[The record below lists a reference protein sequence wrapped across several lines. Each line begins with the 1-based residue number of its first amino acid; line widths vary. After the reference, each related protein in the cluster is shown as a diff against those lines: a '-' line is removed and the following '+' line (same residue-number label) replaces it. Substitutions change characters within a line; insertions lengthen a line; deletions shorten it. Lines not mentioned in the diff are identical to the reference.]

1 MREALQAGVDPNST
15 DGPMQRSCLMVA
27 ILNDHKEVVD
37 LLLSWPSI
45 KVNAKDRQNSSALHL
60 ACYSGNVACL
70 NKLLTIPGIRLNEK
84 DHQGRTPI
92 MRAIKYGKI
101 EAVRVMTAVD
111 EVDLEV
117 KDNQGRD
124 LEEFASWS
132 VGWQSLIFPW
142 TVFVLMHILRVAEV
156 VRGHGGPPP
165 KSLDSDENLK
175 PEHTL
180 FCRELRFVAIYA
192 LFWRSLSKKSA
203 LLSPKQCFLG
213 KKCTNTSYIS

>member
-45 KVNAKDRQNSSALHL
+45 QVNAKDRQNSSALHL
-60 ACYSGNVACL
+60 ACYSGNVVCL
-70 NKLLTIPGIRLNEK
+70 NKLLTIPGLRLNEK

-132 VGWQSLIFPW
+132 VGWQSLIFS
-142 TVFVLMHILRVAEV
+142 MHCVSSYAHTCKSYSICTYSFITCRLFDEAYIFQGRLPV
-156 VRGHGGPPP
+156 P
-165 KSLDSDENLK
+165 KS
-175 PEHTL
+175 
-180 FCRELRFVAIYA
+180 C
-192 LFWRSLSKKSA
+192 
-203 LLSPKQCFLG
+203 
-213 KKCTNTSYIS
+213 KC

>member
-132 VGWQSLIFPW
+132 VGWQSLPFWVKI
-142 TVFVLMHILRVAEV
+142 VFLVQEVHYYMVYIANFTELILQICVYPQKR
-156 VRGHGGPPP
+156 R
-165 KSLDSDENLK
+165 
-175 PEHTL
+175 
-180 FCRELRFVAIYA
+180 I
-192 LFWRSLSKKSA
+192 
-203 LLSPKQCFLG
+203 
-213 KKCTNTSYIS
+213 

>member
-37 LLLSWPSI
+37 LLLSWPGI
-45 KVNAKDRQNSSALHL
+45 EVNAKDRQNSSALHL
-60 ACYSGNVACL
+60 ACYSDNVVCL

-84 DHQGRTPI
+84 DHLGRTPI

-142 TVFVLMHILRVAEV
+142 TVFVLVHILSN
-156 VRGHGGPPP
+156 HIH
-165 KSLDSDENLK
+165 LL
-175 PEHTL
+175 HM
-180 FCRELRFVAIYA
+180 
-192 LFWRSLSKKSA
+192 SLSVEIFCSSM
-203 LLSPKQCFLG
+203 LFRF
-213 KKCTNTSYIS
+213 